1 MYVYNAVNLL
11 CKRNFFMGASEFYK
25 LARRN
30 KSILSSKSY
39 YWTIRGLFN
48 DGKFQES
55 QPFLCSF
62 VKEYGLFEPKVSKI
76 LLHYLCLKDVDSALY
91 FLNKIKEN
99 NITITLPISALRAL
113 AKFGSVLDT
122 YKLVVGAK
130 DDLPVMDLVDYSIMV
145 DGLCKIGHPIK
156 ALKIC
161 AFAEMKGIVL
171 NIITYN
177 SIINGLCNQGCFVE
191 AFRLFD
197 SLERIDLVPS
207 EITYSTLID
216 NLCKEGYLLDAKQL
230 FERMTL
236 KGYKVNIRIY
246 NSFLNG
252 YCNFGQFEEALE
264 ILKNIEIEH
273 LDPDEFTV
281 SSMINGYCQKG
292 DLEGALNFFFKCKQ
306 NSIYPDFLGFLHL
319 MRGLCAK
326 GRMEEARSI
335 LREMLQSQSVMEML
349 NRVNTAV
356 ETESIQ
362 SFLVFLCEQGS
373 IKEAVTVLNEVG
385 SMFFPV
391 QKFGPCESQELE
403 KLSES
408 EAFDV
413 FASRTVSHERTDLG
427 FTACDVMKGGK
438 KIEKYDDLGKSEI
451 EFFDSYYSLIASLCS
466 RGELCKANRLAM
478 EILSAG

>member
-1 MYVYNAVNLL
+1 
-11 CKRNFFMGASEFYK
+11 MGASEFYK

-177 SIINGLCNQGCFVE
+177 SIINGLCNQGCFVQ

-292 DLEGALNFFFKCKQ
+292 DLEGALNFFFKWEDGRGQ
-306 NSIYPDFLGFLHL
+306 EHL
-319 MRGLCAK
+319 KR
-326 GRMEEARSI
+326 
-335 LREMLQSQSVMEML
+335 MLQSQSVMEML